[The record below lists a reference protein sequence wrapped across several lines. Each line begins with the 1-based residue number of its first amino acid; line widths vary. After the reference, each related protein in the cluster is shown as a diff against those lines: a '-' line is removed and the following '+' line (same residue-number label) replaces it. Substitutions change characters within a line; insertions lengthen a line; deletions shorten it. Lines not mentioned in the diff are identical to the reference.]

1 MCVNGI
7 VIEMKLVTLNKN
19 REFHRAYNRGKSY
32 VSPLI
37 VTYVF
42 KRIYDKPRVGIT
54 TGKKIGKAVKRNR
67 ARRVIMSAYR
77 ALYPRIDNRYDIVF
91 VARGKTPYVKMQ
103 DVLQCMEK
111 QLRKAGVIKC

>member
-1 MCVNGI
+1 
-7 VIEMKLVTLNKN
+7 
-19 REFHRAYNRGKSY
+19 
-32 VSPLI
+32 
-37 VTYVF
+37 
-42 KRIYDKPRVGIT
+42 
-54 TGKKIGKAVKRNR
+54 
-67 ARRVIMSAYR
+67 MSAYR